1 MTLDHKVPPPVV
13 GALVAAGMWGLS
25 LLGPQLSIPAVP
37 KYAAVAMLVAAAL
50 AFDLV
55 GLLAFRAA
63 RTTLNPLEPER
74 ATALVTGGVYR
85 ITRNPMYVG
94 LLCTITAWAI
104 YLGSPWGLPALP
116 LYVWYVTRFQILPE
130 EAALHRLFGA
140 SYTAYCARVRR
151 WI

>member
-1 MTLDHKVPPPVV
+1 MELKLPPPLV
-13 GALVAAGMWGLS
+13 ALVLCALMWGIDHALPVGRVQTAVQG
-25 LLGPQLSIPAVP
+25 LLA
-37 KYAAVAMLVAAAL
+37 LV
-50 AFDLV
+50 LV
-55 GLLAFRAA
+55 CLGIGVSVSGMLAFRAA
-63 RTTLNPLEPER
+63 RTTVDPRNPGK
-74 ATALVTGGVYR
+74 ATQLVAGGIYR
-85 ITRNPMYVG
+85 LSRNPMYVG

>member
-1 MTLDHKVPPPVV
+1 MSSETNPSTVN
-13 GALVAAGMWGLS
+13 
-25 LLGPQLSIPAVP
+25 
-37 KYAAVAMLVAAAL
+37 
-50 AFDLV
+50 
-55 GLLAFRAA
+55 RA
-63 RTTLNPLEPER
+63 RR
-74 ATALVTGGVYR
+74 R
-85 ITRNPMYVG
+85 RR
-94 LLCTITAWAI
+94 AWAI